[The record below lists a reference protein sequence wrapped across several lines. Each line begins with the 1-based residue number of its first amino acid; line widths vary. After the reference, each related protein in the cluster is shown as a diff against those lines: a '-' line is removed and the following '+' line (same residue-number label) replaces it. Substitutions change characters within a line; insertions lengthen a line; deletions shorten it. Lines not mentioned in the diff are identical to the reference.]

1 MKRALLLNADW
12 TPLNFV
18 SDIRALTLLFK
29 GRAEVITL
37 GEKPSFW
44 DERINSASSNYEV
57 PATIRLFERINR
69 RYSTPRFRKKILFNR
84 DNWQCQYCGVKLDWS
99 SVTIDHVVPRCK
111 GGQTTWKNCVA
122 SCVKCN
128 MKKGPRQL
136 SESGMQLKKNPTEP
150 HITHYWEFNQPSAW
164 HEDWNSFFSSK

>member
-12 TPLNFV
+12 TPLNFI

-44 DERINSASSNYEV
+44 NERINSASNNYEV
-57 PATIRLFERINR
+57 PATIRLLERINR

-84 DNWQCQYCGVKLDWS
+84 DNWQCQYCGIKLDWS

-128 MKKGPRQL
+128 MKKGPRPL
-136 SESGMQLKKNPTEP
+136 SESGMQLKKSPSEP
-150 HITHYWEFNQPSAW
+150 HITHYWEFNQPSTW
-164 HEDWNSFFSSK
+164 HEDWNSFFSSR